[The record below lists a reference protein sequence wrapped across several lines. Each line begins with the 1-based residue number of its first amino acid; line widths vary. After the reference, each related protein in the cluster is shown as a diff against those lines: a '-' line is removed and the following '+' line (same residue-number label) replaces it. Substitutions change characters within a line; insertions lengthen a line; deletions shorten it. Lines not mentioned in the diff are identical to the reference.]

1 VAEHRFKWFFA
12 PEANNR
18 DHVEEGKKKKGEEY
32 VLCGAGVLF
41 IYYPLCVLLA
51 NRQETLRLSWYCY
64 HIKKNHLEALLA
76 KTDVI

>member
-1 VAEHRFKWFFA
+1 MVLCSRSQQQRSGGARH
-12 PEANNR
+12 
-18 DHVEEGKKKKGEEY
+18 KKKKGEEY